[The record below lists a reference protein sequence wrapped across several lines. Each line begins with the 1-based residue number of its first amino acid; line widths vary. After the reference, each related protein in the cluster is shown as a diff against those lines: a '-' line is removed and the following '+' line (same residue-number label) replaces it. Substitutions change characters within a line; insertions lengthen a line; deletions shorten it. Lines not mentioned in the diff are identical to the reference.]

1 MTHKQIQSMAARAVV
16 QLTRLAWLAA
26 AAAAVVG
33 SAGCAGPLGTVGA
46 WEKGNLAK
54 PEMSFDADPLRKG
67 FMEHVYSSK
76 ESASGGTGV
85 AGGGCG
91 CN

>member
-1 MTHKQIQSMAARAVV
+1 MKQEPIQTSAARAVV

-26 AAAAVVG
+26 VVAAVVA

-54 PEMSFDADPLRKG
+54 PEMSFDADPLRKA
-67 FMEHVYSSK
+67 FLEHVYSSK

>member
-1 MTHKQIQSMAARAVV
+1 MKQEPIQTTAARAVV
-16 QLTRLAWLAA
+16 HLTRLAWLAA
-26 AAAAVVG
+26 VVAAVT
-33 SAGCAGPLGTVGA
+33 SAGCASPLGAVQA

-54 PEMSFDADPLRKG
+54 PEMSFDADPLRKA

>member
-1 MTHKQIQSMAARAVV
+1 MKQEPIQTTAARAVV

-26 AAAAVVG
+26 AAVAVVT
-33 SAGCAGPLGTVGA
+33 SAGCAGPLGAVQA

-54 PEMSFDADPLRKG
+54 PEMSFDADPLRKA
-67 FMEHVYSSK
+67 FAEHVYSSK

>member
-1 MTHKQIQSMAARAVV
+1 MTQEPIQTTAVRTV
-16 QLTRLAWLAA
+16 IQLTRLGWLAA
-26 AAAAVVG
+26 AVVAL
-33 SAGCAGPLGTVGA
+33 AGCAGPLGTVGA

-54 PEMSFDADPLRKG
+54 PEMSFDADPLRKA
-67 FMEHVYSSK
+67 FLEHVYSSK

>member
-1 MTHKQIQSMAARAVV
+1 MKHKSIQTTAARAGVPV
-16 QLTRLAWLAA
+16 TRLAWLAA
-26 AAAAVVG
+26 AVAVVVT
-33 SAGCAGPLGTVGA
+33 SAGCAGPLDAVQA

>member
-1 MTHKQIQSMAARAVV
+1 MKPEPIQTTAARAVV
-16 QLTRLAWLAA
+16 HLTRLAWLAA
-26 AAAAVVG
+26 VV
-33 SAGCAGPLGTVGA
+33 ATTGCAGPLTGVQA